1 MTKQQYYAHLKG
13 DITVEENQH
22 ILKDHLKEVGSLCE
36 NFGAKFGA
44 GTLSKV
50 SGVLHDLGKYRDG
63 FQDYIIDM
71 NDDKS
76 SGINWYK
83 KSNEKTHSA
92 AGAIYAY
99 EKYKGDP
106 VVSKTLQHVISGH
119 HSGLKNW
126 KSGEHTV
133 FGKKVYFSGF
143 YDRRESN
150 DSKLEYRQSIENAD
164 QEILDVPAIDEK
176 FTERN
181 IPFLIRMVFSCLVD
195 ADSLDTEAFM
205 NPFSANIRKKEYN
218 SIPDLYKKLR
228 TYLREFDASR
238 SGVSDPKVAECRNTI
253 RKSCERY
260 AANAPGFFTL
270 ETPTGGGKTL
280 SSILFGL
287 KHAKKYNKDR
297 IIYAIPFTS
306 IIEQTSLIFKEIFD
320 DKDFHNVV
328 EHHSQYTSPIH
339 DEDNEV
345 DFAKLKRVEM
355 STENWDAPII
365 VTTNVQFF
373 ESLFASKRS
382 ACRKLHNIA
391 NSVIIF
397 DEAQQIPIQY
407 LQPFIKALKILVE
420 EYGVT
425 VVFCTATQPNLDSKK
440 DYRNKF
446 FVFDGIEKMTDII
459 KKPEKL
465 FSKMKRT
472 DVRMLGG
479 SFEPVEPTFIAEHLA
494 LSENSCSLTIV
505 STKDQAQELYDLVV
519 KKCGPEGVYHL
530 SNRMCGVHKMQ
541 VINHIKE
548 RLKARRESGSN
559 EPIRVISTTLI
570 EAGVDID
577 FPVVFKAIAGIDSIA
592 QAAGRCN
599 REGFLDVGKVWVFIP
614 KDWEKFAAVK
624 AFADRSR
631 EVIKDNKDLDII
643 DLENVKYFFKRIKD
657 HFGKCDA
664 EKVFPLMV
672 NQTNNQYDFQTISE
686 KVKIIKNSGKTV
698 IVDFDEKSSEMIK
711 QLEEKNGVDFRLM
724 RNLQGYIINVLQNT
738 FSVLQANGLV
748 KEVFAGS
755 DIYVLSVSAYD
766 KKKGLVV

>member
-1 MTKQQYYAHLKG
+1 MVENKYYAHLKG
-13 DITVEENQH
+13 DITFDDNQH
-22 ILKDHLKEVGSLCE
+22 ILKDHLNAVGSLCE
-36 NFGAKFGA
+36 RFGTKFGA
-44 GTLSKV
+44 GMLSKV

-71 NDDKS
+71 NDGNS

-106 VVSKTLQHVISGH
+106 IVSRTLQHVIAGH
-119 HSGLKNW
+119 HSGMKNW
-126 KSGEHTV
+126 KSGEHIV
-133 FGKKVYFSGF
+133 FGKKVNFSGV

-150 DSKLEYRQSIENAD
+150 DSKLEYRQSIKNAD
-164 QEILDVPAIDEK
+164 QEILDVPVISEK

-181 IPFLIRMVFSCLVD
+181 IPFMIRMVFSCLVD

-218 SIPDLYKKLR
+218 NISDLYKKLR
-228 TYLREFDASR
+228 VHLKEFDASR
-238 SGVSDPKVAECRNTI
+238 SGVSDPNVAECRNTI

-260 AANAPGFFTL
+260 AANPPGFFTL

-280 SSILFGL
+280 SSILFAL
-287 KHAKKYNKDR
+287 KHAKKYNKER

-306 IIEQTSLIFKEIFD
+306 IIEQTSRIFKEIFD
-320 DKDFHNVV
+320 DKDFNNVV
-328 EHHSQYTSPIH
+328 EHHSQYSHSVENIK
-339 DEDNEV
+339 
-345 DFAKLKRVEM
+345 DFSAKKRVEL

-407 LQPFIKALKILVE
+407 LQPFTKALKILVE

-446 FVFDGIEKMTDII
+446 FVFDGIDNMTNII
-459 KKPEKL
+459 KRPDTL
-465 FSKMKRT
+465 FSKMNRT
-472 DVRMLGG
+472 NVRMLGG
-479 SFEPVEPTFIAEHLA
+479 IIDPVKLTFVAEHIA
-494 LSENSCSLTIV
+494 LPENSCSLTIV

-519 KKCGPEGVYHL
+519 KTCGPEGVYHL

-541 VINHIKE
+541 VINHIKA
-548 RLKARRESGSN
+548 RLKVRRESGIT

-599 REGFLDVGKVWVFIP
+599 REGFLDVGEVRVFIP
-614 KDWEKFAAVK
+614 EGWEKFAAVK
-624 AFADRSR
+624 VFADKALD
-631 EVIKDNKDLDII
+631 VIKENIDLDII
-643 DLENVKYFFKRIKD
+643 NLENVKYFFKRIKD
-657 HFGKCDA
+657 HFGKCD
-664 EKVFPLMV
+664 EHSVIGYME
-672 NQTNNQYDFQTISE
+672 NNNQNQYNFETISE
-686 KVKIIKNSGKTV
+686 KVKIIKNNGKTV
-698 IVDFDEKSSEMIK
+698 IVNFDEKAGELIN
-711 QLEEKNGVDFRLM
+711 QLEKDGVDFKLM
-724 RNLQGYIINVLQNT
+724 RNLQGYIINVYQNT
-738 FSVLQANGLV
+738 FSVLQNNGLV
-748 KEVFAGS
+748 KEAFAGT
-755 DIYVLSVSAYD
+755 DIYILSSSAYSQQ
-766 KKKGLVV
+766 KGLVF

>member
-1 MTKQQYYAHLKG
+1 MTELKNNKSYYAHLKG
-13 DITVEENQH
+13 YDTSIVENQH
-22 ILKDHLKEVGSLCE
+22 ILKDHLVSVGNICY
-36 NFGAKFGA
+36 NFGTKFGV
-44 GTLSKV
+44 GDISKV
-50 SGVLHDLGKYRDG
+50 SGVLHDLGKYRGG
-63 FQDYIIDM
+63 FQEYIIDM
-71 NDDKS
+71 SNNNS
-76 SGINWYK
+76 SGINWNK

-99 EKYKGDP
+99 EKYKGNAI
-106 VVSKTLQHVISGH
+106 VSRTLQHVIAGH
-119 HSGLKNW
+119 HSGLKDW
-126 KSGEHTV
+126 KEL
-133 FGKKVYFSGF
+133 FN
-143 YDRRESN
+143 RRESN
-150 DSKLEYRQSIENAD
+150 DAKLEYRQSIKNAD
-164 QEILDVPAIDEK
+164 QEILDVPEIDEK

-218 SIPDLYKKLR
+218 NIPDLYKKLR
-228 TYLREFDASR
+228 IHLNKFDASR
-238 SGVSDPKVAECRNTI
+238 SGLSDPTVAECRNTI

-260 AANAPGFFTL
+260 AATAPGFFSL

-306 IIEQTSLIFKEIFD
+306 IIEQTSRIFKEIFD

-328 EHHSQYTSPIH
+328 EHHSQYSSNIH
-339 DEDNEV
+339 DDGKAV
-345 DFAKLKRVEM
+345 DFSKLKRIEM

-420 EYGVT
+420 EYNVT

-446 FVFDGIEKMTDII
+446 FVFDGIDNMTDII

-472 DVRMLGG
+472 NVRMLGN
-479 SFEPVEPTFIAEHLA
+479 SFNPVPLMFVAEHIA
-494 LSENSCSLTIV
+494 LQENNCSLTIV
-505 STKDQAQELYDLVV
+505 STKDQAQELYDSVV
-519 KKCGPEGVYHL
+519 KKCGYDGVYHL

-548 RLKARRESGSN
+548 RLRIRRETGNN

-577 FPVVFKAIAGIDSIA
+577 FPVVFKAISGIDSIA

-599 REGFLDVGKVWVFIP
+599 REGHLDNGNVWVFIP
-614 KDWEKFAAVK
+614 EGWEKFSAVK
-624 AFADRSR
+624 SFADDAIS
-631 EVIKDNKDLDII
+631 VIKENKDLDII
-643 DLENVKYFFKRIKD
+643 DLENVKDYFQQLKRR
-657 HFGKCDA
+657 FGKCDS
-664 EKVFPLMV
+664 ENVFPLML
-672 NQTNNQYDFQTISE
+672 NQSNNQYEFETISN

-698 IVDFDEKSSEMIK
+698 IVNFDEKSSEMIK
-711 QLEEKNGVDFRLM
+711 QLEESGVDYKLM
-724 RNLQGYIINVLQNT
+724 RNLQGYIINVLQNS
-738 FSVLQANGLV
+738 FVVMQNNGLV
-748 KEVFAGS
+748 KEAFPGS
-755 DIYVLSVSAYD
+755 DIYTLSDRAYSQQ
-766 KKKGLVV
+766 KGLVF